1 MCRFQYSY
9 LSIIIVALDDPPTQT
24 SKHINRINKLVTR
37 RKGTRRRRRR
47 KGGVLAECGG
57 VRKAF
62 HSQKCFTQKGKL
74 CGNHCDC
81 AASQL
86 LQLQHLVERLF
97 LLLRFSFAFVH
108 RRRPLEFYYKFSA
121 VSENPPA
128 YKHPLAFQVIHS
140 AFLGKHRCAF
150 FSPAASIPSANLRG
164 KLNNGR
170 TPTLCFCLS
179 VLV

>member
-1 MCRFQYSY
+1 MRG
-9 LSIIIVALDDPPTQT
+9 
-24 SKHINRINKLVTR
+24 SKESFSFTKM
-37 RKGTRRRRRR
+37 
-47 KGGVLAECGG
+47 
-57 VRKAF
+57 F
-62 HSQKCFTQKGKL
+62 HQKGEIVWKSL
-74 CGNHCDC
+74 RLRCWSN
-81 AASQL
+81 ASQL